1 MDDLNEKIETE
12 KKAEK
17 NLIKLKNEVSNLN
30 LKGGGL
36 DVFRGVINKKINR
49 LLKEKLEIIL
59 EETILIEKEIKD
71 LKIFSKEKFIS
82 LEKNDLDWLKPK
94 LKIKTEEGPKTIKLY
109 KNILYHSTCNELEQ
123 KILYAKENKEL
134 DMGHK

>member
-1 MDDLNEKIETE
+1 MKKLKLR

-94 LKIKTEEGPKTIKLY
+94 LKI
-109 KNILYHSTCNELEQ
+109 
-123 KILYAKENKEL
+123 
-134 DMGHK
+134 